1 MADTPAAKTRVLFVD
16 DEDSIRLTMPRI
28 LEMHGYDVTVAGTVP
43 EALAA
48 IHAQPFDVLLAD
60 LNVGQPGDGFTV
72 VSAMRRTQPSAVS
85 LILTGYPAFDGALE
99 AIRRQVDGY
108 VVKPTDIETLIQT
121 IETKIKSRTPH
132 QPIAVHRIAALL
144 AANGDELSRR
154 WVRAVKTSDVFAG
167 KPAPSSR
174 LRSALEKI
182 QAELLR
188 SLGPGSAAADQHA
201 VEVARAYGRERRQAN
216 YSIRMLLEE
225 NHLLRR
231 ITLELVQENLLAV
244 EISFLVSD
252 LARVNNTLDMLLAAA
267 VEGYLEQ

>member
-1 MADTPAAKTRVLFVD
+1 QRTMSAIELCQRSSPVADTPAAKTRVLFVD

-60 LNVGQPGDGFTV
+60 LNVGQAG
-72 VSAMRRTQPSAVS
+72 
-85 LILTGYPAFDGALE
+85 
-99 AIRRQVDGY
+99 
-108 VVKPTDIETLIQT
+108 
-121 IETKIKSRTPH
+121 
-132 QPIAVHRIAALL
+132 
-144 AANGDELSRR
+144 NGDELSRR